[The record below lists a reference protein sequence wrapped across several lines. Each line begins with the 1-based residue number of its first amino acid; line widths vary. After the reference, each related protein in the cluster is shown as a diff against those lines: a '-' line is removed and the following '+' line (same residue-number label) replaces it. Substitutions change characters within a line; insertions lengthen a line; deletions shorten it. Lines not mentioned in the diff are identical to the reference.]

1 MTASASP
8 IPSPILSLGLANAE
22 KVRSPMQL
30 ALGRFRRN
38 RLAMGGIVIVLIVFF
53 MAVLASVIS
62 PFTLED
68 VSTCTDTTQN
78 CAVGWIYAPVGSVDA
93 TTGKTNL
100 LGTDNLGRDVLTRL
114 FYGSRISLAVGIIS
128 ESVVVLIGVPV
139 GLIAG
144 FFGGQVDNLLM
155 RFTDI
160 IYTFP
165 DLLFVIIIVTV
176 WGRSVWVIFVGLGLF
191 AWVTMARLV
200 RGQVMQIKQMDYV
213 LGARSIGA
221 RQIGLMTRHILPNI
235 LSPII
240 VLVTLGIPGAIIA
253 ESTLTF
259 LGVGIDPSTP
269 TWGTMIDGAR
279 DAMQSYPTGV
289 IFPAIAVAML
299 ALAFTFVGDGVSD
312 MLDPRRK

>member
-8 IPSPILSLGLANAE
+8 VPSSIASLGLPSADQA
-22 KVRSPMQL
+22 RSPVQL

-38 RLAMGGIVIVLIVFF
+38 RLAMAGIIIVLIVTVI
-53 MAVLASVIS
+53 ALLANVIS
-62 PFTLED
+62 PFSLED
-68 VSTCTDTTQN
+68 VSTCADTTAN
-78 CAVGWIYAPVGSVDA
+78 CNVGWVYAPVGSVDS

-100 LGTDNLGRDVLTRL
+100 LGTDNLGRDVVTRL
-114 FYGSRISLAVGIIS
+114 FYGSRISLSVGIIS
-128 ESVVVLIGVPV
+128 ETVVLLIGVPI
-139 GLIAG
+139 GLLAG

-160 IYTFP
+160 MYAFP

-176 WGRSVWVIFVGLGLF
+176 FGRSVWVIFISFGIVG
-191 AWVTMARLV
+191 WVTMARLV

-235 LSPII
+235 LSPVI
-240 VLVTLGIPGAIIA
+240 VLVTLGIPGAIISEA
-253 ESTLTF
+253 TLTF

-289 IFPAIAVAML
+289 LFPAIAVAVL
-299 ALAFTFVGDGVSD
+299 ALAFTFIGDGVSD

>member
-1 MTASASP
+1 MTASAPPLSSP
-8 IPSPILSLGLANAE
+8 IVSLSIPNADQA
-22 KVRSPMQL
+22 RSPMQL
-30 ALGRFRRN
+30 ALSRFRRN
-38 RLAMGGIVIVLIVFF
+38 RLALSGIVIVLIVLG
-53 MAVLASVIS
+53 MAVFADVIS
-62 PFTLED
+62 PFSLDD
-68 VSTCTDTTQN
+68 VSICADKTAN
-78 CAVGWIYAPVGSVDA
+78 CASAWVYAPVGSVDA
-93 TTGKTNL
+93 ASGKTNL
-100 LGTDNLGRDVLTRL
+100 LGTDNLGRDVVTRL
-114 FYGSRISLAVGIIS
+114 FYGSRISLSVGIIS
-128 ESVVVLIGVPV
+128 ESVVILLGVPI

-165 DLLFVIIIVTV
+165 DLLFVIILVTV
-176 WGRSVWVIFVGLGLF
+176 LGRSVWVIFVGLGLF

-200 RGQVMQIKQMDYV
+200 RGQVFQIKQMDYV

-235 LSPII
+235 ISPVI

-259 LGVGIDPSTP
+259 LGLGIDPSTP

-289 IFPAIAVAML
+289 IFPAMAVALL
-299 ALAFTFVGDGVSD
+299 ALAFTFIGDGVSD